1 MRIIDKNND
10 YYDYLQDST
19 DTLVFDRR
27 GSYELT
33 KSRICDTLDMVR
45 YYRSS
50 KYRFLL
56 LQCGATYWLILATIT
71 SRSGLYNA
79 DACDIELLA
88 KWQNHDKKRHL
99 IQLDLI
105 TFSNMYLLRPKDYSA
120 KEFDYDKIKSF
131 VDIMKQDIDLN
142 NYTCEYTI
150 ANKMPLLKSTGF
162 PTIIPPDEI
171 FYAIE
176 EHFSML
182 KTESERTEAIGST
195 NNDKIIMHGFDTK
208 TSFRGKV

>member
-10 YYDYLQDST
+10 FYDYLQDST

-33 KSRICDTLDMVR
+33 KDQICGTLDMVR
-45 YYRSS
+45 YYRAS

-56 LQCGATYWLILATIT
+56 LQCGATYWLILLTIT
-71 SRSGLYNA
+71 AKDSYRATSYNL
-79 DACDIELLA
+79 ELLA
-88 KWQNHDKKRHL
+88 KWKNHNKKRQL

-120 KEFDYDKIKSF
+120 KEFDYNKIKSF

-150 ANKMPLLKSTGF
+150 ANKKPLLKSTGF
-162 PTIIPPDEI
+162 PTIVDPTDV